1 MKRIGFV
8 TIGQSPRG
16 DLVPG
21 IMKALGAGFEAV
33 ERGALDNLTLEEVR
47 KMEPKTGKGLLV
59 TRMRDG
65 TEVRI
70 SKEFILPRMQR
81 CIDELNSMGIEV
93 VLLLCAGKF
102 PEFRSRALIVRPLEI
117 LRGVVDASLR
127 KGLLGILY
135 PAAEQTAKAAEEWA
149 TEHRKV
155 YADAASPYGPV
166 EEVEAAA
173 HRLAERKVDLTLM
186 ICMGYTLEMKRIV
199 REITGRPVILASSMA
214 ARALKELLS

>member
-8 TIGQSPRG
+8 TIGQSPRR

-21 IMKALGAGFEAV
+21 IMKALEPGFEAV
-33 ERGALDNLTLEEVR
+33 ERGALDDLTLEEVR
-47 KMEPKTGKGLLV
+47 KVEPKTGKGLLV

-70 SKEFILPRMQR
+70 SKEFVIPRMQR

-93 VLLLCAGKF
+93 ILLLCTGEF

-135 PAAEQTAKAAEEWA
+135 PAAEQTVKAAEEWA

-155 YADAASPYGPV
+155 YADAASPYGSV

-199 REITGRPVILASSMA
+199 REITGRPAILASSMA